1 MNESEEFV
9 MFDKI
14 ERLAYAAKELADA
27 IVDVDFDKATKILEL
42 VDDTEFSASMAII
55 REAICVKVDKV
66 SVPASEVS
74 EHESIEPEPTVEDC
88 PQFEAPDGY
97 VRAKGFTS
105 VLVNTEGMIIIG
117 NMKLNGYEFDTEGNA
132 VISVPGKR
140 GMKKVRVDKIMVS
153 TFFSRKEQEIAKQLG
168 LSLIH
173 DNGNRADCRL
183 SNLRLSKR
191 GSAERNRLTYHDVE
205 QVCQAL
211 IQNNFDRS
219 KTFRDLHYIHNI
231 HTISNRNMCDIIH
244 KRVPDYE
251 DLINRYF

>member
-1 MNESEEFV
+1 MKE
-9 MFDKI
+9 FDKI
-14 ERLAYAAKELADA
+14 ERLAYAAKELANA
-27 IVDVDFDKATKILEL
+27 IMDVDFDKAVKVLEL
-42 VDDTEFSASMAII
+42 VDDTEFSASMSII

-66 SVPASEVS
+66 NVPSSETPVS
-74 EHESIEPEPTVEDC
+74 EHEPAVEDG
-88 PQFEAPDGY
+88 PQFEVPDGY
-97 VRAKGFTS
+97 VRAEGCEFVFINK
-105 VLVNTEGMIIIG
+105 EGMVIIG
-117 NMKLNGYEFDTEGNA
+117 NRRLDGYEFNTGGD
-132 VISVPGKR
+132 VIISVPGR
-140 GMKKVRVDKIMVS
+140 HGMKKVRIDKIMVS
-153 TFFSRKEQEIAKQLG
+153 TFFPKKQQEIAEQMG
-168 LSLIH
+168 LIIIH

-191 GSAERNRLTYHDVE
+191 GATERTKLTYHDVE

-219 KTFRDLHYIHNI
+219 KTFRDLHYNRNI